1 MVIIFMFVIIYALD
15 GKFETE
21 ANRWLFD
28 TFYLSIF
35 DILFFENLKNGIKV
49 CYYLNDMNDEYEKS
63 VTDTIVYK
71 IFSDRVFEDFL
82 STFRDE

>member
-1 MVIIFMFVIIYALD
+1 MFIILYALI
-15 GKFETE
+15 GKFEFE

-35 DILFFENLKNGIKV
+35 DILLFENLKNCLKV

-63 VTDTIVYK
+63 VTDTIIYK
-71 IFSDRVFEDFL
+71 ILSDRVFEDFL
-82 STFRDE
+82 STFRDSNYDD